1 MINHRKEGEEEKFE
15 IFIKASLTPQKK
27 TRLERIKVM
36 KNFYVLVRFKNW
48 LKKDIYV
55 FLWRVKK
62 KEEKKINNILII
74 I

>member
-27 TRLERIKVM
+27 TRLERIKAM

-48 LKKDIYV
+48 LKKRYI
-55 FLWRVKK
+55 RVSLESKK
-62 KEEKKINNILII
+62 KRGKKN
-74 I
+74 

>member
-27 TRLERIKVM
+27 TRLERIKAM

-48 LKKDIYV
+48 FKKRYI
-55 FLWRVKK
+55 RVSLESKK
-62 KEEKKINNILII
+62 KRGKKN
-74 I
+74 

>member
-1 MINHRKEGEEEKFE
+1 MINRRKEGEEEKFE

-27 TRLERIKVM
+27 TRLERIKAM

-48 LKKDIYV
+48 LKKRYI
-55 FLWRVKK
+55 RVSLESKK
-62 KEEKKINNILII
+62 KREKKINNILII